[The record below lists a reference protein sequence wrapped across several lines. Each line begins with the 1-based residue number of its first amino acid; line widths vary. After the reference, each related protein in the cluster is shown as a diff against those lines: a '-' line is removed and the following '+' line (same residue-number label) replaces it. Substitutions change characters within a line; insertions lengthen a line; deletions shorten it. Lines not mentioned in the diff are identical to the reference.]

1 MLATLGRAIK
11 IGDLR
16 ARILFTLA
24 MLLVFRLGVHV
35 PTPGVI
41 PERVAPLF
49 ATGSIF
55 QLLDLFAG
63 GALATVSVFAM
74 SITPY
79 INASIIV
86 QLLTVVIPR
95 LEELAKEGEEGRRRL
110 TQLTRYGTVVMAL
123 LQAGGI
129 AYYLHRA
136 GALEW
141 PGFPGMAVVAITLTA
156 GTVLL
161 MWIGEQI
168 TENGIGNGISL
179 LIFAG
184 IVSRLPHGLVT
195 LTEMWRAGSVT
206 LFQILLLV
214 VLGLAVIV
222 AVVWVTEGQRRIP
235 VQYAKRVVGRRIYGG
250 QSTHIPIRVNQAG
263 VIPVIFAASLVALP
277 LTVAGFFPQA
287 GWSQF
292 IGRWFGWGTPL
303 NTVIYFWLIVG
314 FTFFY
319 TAITFNPQDIAD
331 NLRKYGGYIPG
342 LRPGRPTAEYLARV
356 VTRITVA
363 GALFLALISVL
374 PLLVRGVTQ
383 IATVYFGGTALL
395 IVVGVALETMKQIEA
410 HLLMRQY
417 QGFMKR

>member
-1 MLATLGRAIK
+1 MLATLGRAVK

-41 PERVAPLF
+41 PERVQDLF
-49 ATGSIF
+49 ASGSIF
-55 QLLDLFAG
+55 SLLDLFAG

-79 INASIIV
+79 INSSIIV
-86 QLLTVVIPR
+86 QLLTVVIPT
-95 LEELAKEGEEGRRRL
+95 LEEWAKEGEEGRRRL
-110 TQLTRYGTVVMAL
+110 SQLTRYGTVVMAL

-129 AYYLHRA
+129 AVFLNRA

-168 TENGIGNGISL
+168 TDKGIGNGISL

-184 IVSRLPHGLVT
+184 IVSRLPAGLVT
-195 LTEMWRAGSVT
+195 IVRMWQAGTVGVWQ
-206 LFQILLLV
+206 LALLV
-214 VLGLAVIV
+214 IIGLAVIV

-250 QSTHIPIRVNQAG
+250 QSTHIPVRVNQAG

-277 LTVAGFFPQA
+277 LTIAGFFPRA
-287 GWSQF
+287 GWAAF
-292 IGRWFGWGTPL
+292 ITRWFDWGTPL
-303 NTVIYFWLIVG
+303 NTIVYFWLIIG

-319 TAITFNPQDIAD
+319 TAITFNPNDIAD

-342 LRPGRPTAEYLARV
+342 LRPGRPTAEYLGRV
-356 VTRITVA
+356 VMRITVA

-374 PLLVRGVTQ
+374 PLLVRGITH
-383 IATVYFGGTALL
+383 IGSIYFGGTALL

>member
-1 MLATLGRAIK
+1 MLATLGRAVK

-41 PERVAPLF
+41 PEQVASLF
-49 ATGSIF
+49 ASGSIF

-79 INASIIV
+79 INSSIIV

-95 LEELAKEGEEGRRRL
+95 LEEWAKEGEEGRRKL
-110 TQLTRYGTVVMAL
+110 MQLTRYGTVVLAF

-129 AYYLHRA
+129 AFFLLRQR
-136 GALEW
+136 ALEW
-141 PGFPGMAVVAITLTA
+141 PGFAGMAIVAMTLTA

-168 TENGIGNGISL
+168 TDKGIGNGISL

-195 LTEMWRAGSVT
+195 LWELWRAGAVSV
-206 LFQILLLV
+206 FQILLLV
-214 VLGLAVIV
+214 ILGLAVIV
-222 AVVWVTEGQRRIP
+222 LVVWVTEGQRRIP

-263 VIPVIFAASLVALP
+263 VIPVIFAASLLALP
-277 LTVAGFFPQA
+277 LTLAGFFPDA
-287 GWSQF
+287 GWARF
-292 IGRWFGWGTPL
+292 LVRWFDWGTPL
-303 NTVIYFWLIVG
+303 HTTLYFWLIVA

-319 TAITFNPQDIAD
+319 TAITFNPEDVAD

-356 VTRITVA
+356 VMRITVA
-363 GALFLALISVL
+363 GALFLAVISAL
-374 PLLVRGVTQ
+374 PLFVRGVTD
-383 IATVYFGGTALL
+383 IASVYFGGTALL

>member
-1 MLATLGRAIK
+1 MLANLGRAVK
-11 IGDLR
+11 IEDLR
-16 ARILFTLA
+16 GRILFTLA

-41 PERVAPLF
+41 AERVAPLF

-79 INASIIV
+79 INSSIIV

-95 LEELAKEGEEGRRRL
+95 LEELAKEGEEGRRKL

-129 AYYLHRA
+129 SFYLNRA

-141 PGFPGMAVVAITLTA
+141 PGLPGMAVVAITLTA

-161 MWIGEQI
+161 MWVGEQI
-168 TENGIGNGISL
+168 TDKGIGNGISL

-195 LTEMWRAGSVT
+195 LTEMWRAGSVN

-277 LTVAGFFPQA
+277 LTVAGFFPRA
-287 GWSQF
+287 GWAQF
-292 IGRWFGWGTPL
+292 VARWFDWGTPL
-303 NTVIYFWLIVG
+303 NTVVYFWLIVG

-374 PLLVRGVTQ
+374 PLLVRGVTH

>member
-1 MLATLGRAIK
+1 MLANLGRAVK
-11 IGDLR
+11 IEDLR
-16 ARILFTLA
+16 GRILFTLA

-41 PERVAPLF
+41 AERVAPLF

-79 INASIIV
+79 INSSIIV

-95 LEELAKEGEEGRRRL
+95 LEELAKEGEEGRRKL

-129 AYYLHRA
+129 SFYLNRA

-141 PGFPGMAVVAITLTA
+141 PGLPGMAVVAITLTA

-161 MWIGEQI
+161 MWVGEQI
-168 TENGIGNGISL
+168 TDKGIGNGISL

-195 LTEMWRAGSVT
+195 LTEMWRAGSVN
-206 LFQILLLV
+206 LFQILLLA

-277 LTVAGFFPQA
+277 LTVAGFFPRA
-287 GWSQF
+287 GWAQF
-292 IGRWFGWGTPL
+292 VARWFDWGTPL
-303 NTVIYFWLIVG
+303 NTVVYFWLIVG

-356 VTRITVA
+356 VTRITVF
-363 GALFLALISVL
+363 GALFLGLISVL
-374 PLLVRGVTQ
+374 PLLVRGITN
-383 IATVYFGGTALL
+383 IASVYFGGTALL